1 MDVRLALMAGTD
13 IPVPECQLIVHQP
26 TITEISFVGEENFF
40 VGVQTLCL
48 NKTMFIQDE
57 SVLEQVNNFQI
68 FMTVINDKSTADK
81 KEAVKQVLKL
91 ILPKYQ
97 VMMTPKSI
105 VVNEEGAS
113 HMIDEDNFEAFQEAL
128 KLIFCAKTG
137 PMNQQAFNP
146 ANAKAKEIA
155 DKLMK
160 GRQRVAQQKGELN
173 VSVFSQ
179 YLSILTI
186 GLHIPITELLKTTMF
201 QLYDLMERY
210 TLYINWD
217 IDIRSRLAGGK
228 PENQPDNWMKNIHQ
242 YI

>member
-1 MDVRLALMAGTD
+1 MDSRLALMAGTD
-13 IPVPECQLIVHQP
+13 IPVPECRIVLHQP

-40 VGVQTLCL
+40 IGVQTLCL

-155 DKLMK
+155 DKLMR

-228 PENQPDNWMKNIHQ
+228 PENQPENWMKNIHQ

>member
-1 MDVRLALMAGTD
+1 M
-13 IPVPECQLIVHQP
+13 
-26 TITEISFVGEENFF
+26 TEISFVGEENVF

-113 HMIDEDNFEAFQEAL
+113 HMLDEDNFEAFQEAL

-228 PENQPDNWMKNIHQ
+228 PENQPENWMKNIHQ

>member
-40 VGVQTLCL
+40 IGVQTLCL

-91 ILPKYQ
+91 VLPKYQ

-155 DKLMK
+155 DKLMR

-228 PENQPDNWMKNIHQ
+228 PENQPENWMKNIHQ